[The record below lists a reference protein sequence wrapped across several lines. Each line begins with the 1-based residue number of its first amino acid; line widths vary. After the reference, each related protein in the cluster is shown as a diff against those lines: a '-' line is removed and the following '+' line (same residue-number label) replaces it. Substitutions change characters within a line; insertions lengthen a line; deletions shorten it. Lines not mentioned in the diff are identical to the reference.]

1 METFV
6 PNTPNLHYFFR
17 NRITQLYSIMKEK
30 KIEGLLLITSYDC
43 SYSKLMEKFVKWL
56 LFGASSNYEIEQLSI
71 PYEFN
76 ETFIIITLQRIFI
89 FSLPSTG
96 NFFNEICSKLNNVEL
111 FIVSKEDEELSENL
125 EILKI
130 SKFVQWTQPIKKFGI
145 PLDYNQ
151 RQNIIL
157 LDKWPL
163 LTATALDC
171 LKLGFFTM
179 NHDIIDISKDLELLY
194 HRIDTNAA
202 LNLINPKTNMLENIL
217 VDFCNYFNREVVNK
231 KLNRS
236 EENLNE
242 NQNLEFIRLNFEKE
256 KKTTYLFLENLPTPR
271 VLYGVHSNINF
282 NEGCS
287 TDALYKTTYDFKFP
301 AFHMTYENFDPITG
315 VRIGRT
321 LILYD
326 LQKTYLDLN
335 DENFQYEFINS
346 KAYNEVFYFFNLYYI
361 LVHFSR
367 QYQFDLIL
375 GKIQINKAKEK
386 LVKEFNDYIKKY
398 EKENNIKHND
408 DFLLKNDNIL
418 INIEQYIILDK
429 IDQKNPKD
437 NKTIVLRFEV
447 KSILSPYTHRLI
459 GSLLFCD
466 TFLYCY
472 CELFNLTS
480 DIIPFK
486 FIQTTTQHF
495 KEDPNYNSQQILVSI
510 TNIKIKDIDYRA
522 LSFYKDEYNI
532 PYMFPDSHEVD
543 LDHNQM
549 FIYYQGRMNFY
560 EDYMTFSDNSIGNI
574 ILSYKNINS
583 FSYIEELQYTI
594 FLFKFEDTNQLPLS
608 GILKDELIVYLRG
621 NTERMRDYGR
631 TVIEFMRNNQLMR
644 GKVTS
649 MSKEKLFEYE
659 IVINTFHENEY
670 EDLSYISNSFNLTNI
685 SDIINE
691 MFEYEFL
698 KFNNE
703 NKNITYN
710 DYRKIKNEISEEI
723 QSLNSKD
730 NSQNKNEN
738 KSKIMFVFGPDPRTV
753 NNIKDKLVDFANKCG
768 FSSNIIFPTY
778 SLFNFEKNKNYENI
792 IKQYY
797 INEIKKIKP
806 VKREINMVF
815 IYHSCNVL
823 TFIYDMTLGV
833 SNFHKNF
840 DILNCTYA
848 INYDFYKSGK
858 GRNIVNKDYYY
869 DDIINYIFID
879 EGILIQEKITKF
891 NKIVSMS
898 NPLSK
903 VFNNRSF
910 YLNDKEVKKIF
921 EDILITQ
928 KLLKFYFDYYK
939 NNLCSK
945 AFYQN
950 IFIPFEYMVKEE
962 IFNKFLIRGLNNPL
976 QYLFNNNFKEFPKD
990 EEERPQ
996 LNDDNAYQDYLERIV
1011 SKAKVS
1017 ETDPVFIEIFGYVLF
1032 INEKNKNSNN
1042 ENNNINEREVNNVT
1056 CNYKERIIN
1065 LVKDFDY
1072 LEEKSEIGLFV
1083 LGKNL
1088 YFNKN
1093 YDFYKNMLRTLSGE
1107 FPQLKSY
1114 KKKEDITLEERKNLN
1129 FANLTRPLPKG
1140 WELAGPVV
1148 VDENDVIH
1156 EEHPYLDK
1164 FIEEY
1169 INVNNSAIDEYNEG
1183 IKNDIN
1189 KLLI

>member
-6 PNTPNLHYFFR
+6 PNNPNLHYFFR
-17 NRITQLYSIMKEK
+17 NRISQLYSIMKAK
-30 KIEGLLLITSYDC
+30 KIDGLLLITSYDC

-71 PYEFN
+71 PYDFN

-130 SKFVQWTQPIKKFGI
+130 SKFVQWSQPIKKFGI
-145 PLDYNQ
+145 PLDENQ
-151 RQNIIL
+151 REKIIL
-157 LDKWPL
+157 IDRWPL

-179 NHDIIDISKDLELLY
+179 NHDIIDISDDLELLY
-194 HRIDTNAA
+194 HKIDTNAA
-202 LNLINPKTNMLENIL
+202 INLINIKTNMLENIF
-217 VDFCNYFNREVVNK
+217 VDFCNYFNKDPINK

-242 NQNLEFIRLNFEKE
+242 NQNLELIRLNYEKE
-256 KKTTYLFLENLPTPR
+256 KNTTYQFLQELPSPR
-271 VLYGVHSNINF
+271 VLYGVNTNIKF
-282 NEGCS
+282 NDKCS
-287 TDALYKTTYDFKFP
+287 TELMYKTVFDTKFP
-301 AFHMTYENFDPITG
+301 AFHLTYENMDPITG

-321 LILYD
+321 IFLYD
-326 LQKTYLDLN
+326 LQKSYLDIN
-335 DENFQYEFINS
+335 DETFEYDFINTR
-346 KAYNEVFYFFNLYYI
+346 AYDEVFYFFNLYYI
-361 LVHFSR
+361 LVNFSR
-367 QYQFDLIL
+367 KLQFDFIL
-375 GKIQINKAKEK
+375 GKIQINRGKDKLMKE
-386 LVKEFNDYIKKY
+386 LNDFIIKF

-408 DFLLKNDNIL
+408 NNLIKVNNIL
-418 INIEQYIILDK
+418 IDIQQYVILDK
-429 IDQKNPKD
+429 LDPNNQKD

-447 KSILSPYTHRLI
+447 KNIFSPYKNKLI

-466 TFLYCY
+466 TFLHCY
-472 CELFNLTS
+472 NELFNLTS

-495 KEDPNYNSQQILVSI
+495 KEDPNYNPQQILISL
-510 TNIKIKDIDYRA
+510 TKIKLKDIDYRA

-532 PYMFPDSHEVD
+532 PYMFPDSNEVE

-549 FIYYQGRMNFY
+549 FIYYSGRMNFY

-574 ILSYKNINS
+574 IVSYKNIKS
-583 FSYIEELQYTI
+583 FSFVEELQYTI
-594 FLFKFEDTNQLPLS
+594 FLFIFEDTNHLPLS
-608 GILKDELIVYLRG
+608 GILKNELICYLRG
-621 NTERMRDYGR
+621 NTERMRGYAR
-631 TVIEFMRNNQLMR
+631 SVIEFMMDNPLMR
-644 GKVTS
+644 GKVES
-649 MSKEKLFEYE
+649 LSREKLFEYE
-659 IVINTFHENEY
+659 IVINTFHENQY
-670 EDLSYISNSFNLTNI
+670 EDLSAVSNSFNLTNI
-685 SDIINE
+685 SDAISE

-698 KFNNE
+698 KFNNDKFI
-703 NKNITYN
+703 NYS
-710 DYRKIKNEISEEI
+710 DYKKVKNELFDEI
-723 QSLNSKD
+723 QKLNSKE
-730 NSQNKNEN
+730 NINNKNGDKN
-738 KSKIMFVFGPDPRTV
+738 KIMFIFGPDPFTV

-768 FSSNIIFPTY
+768 YSSNIIFPHY
-778 SLFNFEKNKNYENI
+778 SLFYFEKNKNYENVL
-792 IKQYY
+792 KQYY
-797 INEIKKIKP
+797 VNQLRNIKPIKKQ
-806 VKREINMVF
+806 INMVF
-815 IYHSCNVL
+815 VFHSVNVL
-823 TFIYDMTLGV
+823 TFIYDITMGV
-833 SNFHKNF
+833 SNFYKNY

-869 DDIINYIFID
+869 EDIINYIFID

-891 NKIVSMS
+891 NKIVNLS
-898 NPLSK
+898 NPVSK

-910 YLNDKEVKKIF
+910 FLNDKEVKKIF
-921 EDILITQ
+921 ESILITQ
-928 KLLKFYFDYYK
+928 KLLRFYFDYYK

-945 AFYQN
+945 VFYQN

-962 IFNKFLIRGLNNPL
+962 LFNQFLIRGLNNPL
-976 QYLFNNNFKEFPKD
+976 PFLFNNNFKEFPK
-990 EEERPQ
+990 EEEKPK

-1017 ETDPVFIEIFGYVLF
+1017 ETEPVFIEIFGYFLY
-1032 INEKNKNSNN
+1032 INDKNKNSNE
-1042 ENNNINEREVNNVT
+1042 ENKNINEREVNSIV
-1056 CNYKERIIN
+1056 CNYKERNIN
-1065 LVKDFDY
+1065 LVKDFEY
-1072 LEEKSEIGLFV
+1072 NEEKSEIGIFV
-1083 LGKNL
+1083 LGRNL
-1088 YFNKN
+1088 HFNKN
-1093 YDFYKNMLRTLSGE
+1093 YEFYKNMLRTISGE
-1107 FPQLKSY
+1107 FPQFKTY

-1148 VDENDVIH
+1148 VDDKDVIH
-1156 EEHPYLDK
+1156 EEHPYLER

-1169 INVNNSAIDEYNEG
+1169 INVNNAAIDEYN
-1183 IKNDIN
+1183 KNIQNEIN